1 MLDLWGA
8 QTQGKYFCSN
18 ASLIG
23 GMAAAAGGVVRISL
37 KMVVDSQVV
46 SVIRQS
52 ALSGDDDGSLNGEQ
66 NKVLNLCHSRS
77 ELNRNKTKL

>member
-1 MLDLWGA
+1 
-8 QTQGKYFCSN
+8 
-18 ASLIG
+18 
-23 GMAAAAGGVVRISL
+23 
-37 KMVVDSQVV
+37 MVVDSQVV

-66 NKVLNLCHSRS
+66 NNVLNLCHSRS

>member
-1 MLDLWGA
+1 
-8 QTQGKYFCSN
+8 
-18 ASLIG
+18 
-23 GMAAAAGGVVRISL
+23 
-37 KMVVDSQVV
+37 MVVDSQVV

-77 ELNRNKTKL
+77 ELNRNKTKNFN